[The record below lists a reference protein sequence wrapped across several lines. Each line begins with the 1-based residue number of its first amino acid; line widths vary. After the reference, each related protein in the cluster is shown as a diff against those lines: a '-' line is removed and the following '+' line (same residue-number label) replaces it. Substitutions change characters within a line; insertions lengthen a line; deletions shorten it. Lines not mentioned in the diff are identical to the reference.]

1 MVSTGHGALDAEG
14 SITVDVKN
22 ASPKPRGG
30 YGSFIPKKDTWH
42 DMISF
47 LPICQSIYL
56 SIYLTIYLYI
66 YISLSLYL
74 SIYLCLPR
82 SIYIYMYIYI
92 YISISIC
99 NYIYIYIYVYLYLC
113 LCICIC
119 ICISVCICICMS
131 NFMFYLIQETARV
144 KPRYHPPNRKTI
156 IKVADANSTTKVA
169 LIWHKLE
176 ISPKSCHINH
186 IPTRTAALAYH
197 SCSILTPRSKKGPV
211 TCPRRQRNRPLE

>member
-56 SIYLTIYLYI
+56 SNYLSIYIYL
-66 YISLSLYL
+66 SL

-92 YISISIC
+92 H
-99 NYIYIYIYVYLYLC
+99 IYIYL
-113 LCICIC
+113 
-119 ICISVCICICMS
+119 
-131 NFMFYLIQETARV
+131 
-144 KPRYHPPNRKTI
+144 
-156 IKVADANSTTKVA
+156 
-169 LIWHKLE
+169 
-176 ISPKSCHINH
+176 
-186 IPTRTAALAYH
+186 
-197 SCSILTPRSKKGPV
+197 
-211 TCPRRQRNRPLE
+211 